1 MTFAEKFYAAFFEA
15 DRWMWYLQGLGN
27 TLLITLGAIAIGTV
41 LGAILC
47 LMKSSDHKLLSV
59 PSRIYIDVIRG
70 TPVMVQLLVMSLVVF
85 TSRDANKLL
94 VAILAFGMNSGAYV
108 AEIFRS
114 GIASVDAGQMEAG
127 RSLGLSKAKTMQKII
142 FPQAIKNCL
151 PTYASE
157 FIVLVKETAVA
168 GTIGIMDLTKVYS
181 TVQSRTYDATA
192 PLLIIVV
199 MYFAVTKLLS
209 ILFAYMERRL
219 RESDKR

>member
-1 MTFAEKFYAAFFEA
+1 
-15 DRWMWYLQGLGN
+15 GLGN

-127 RSLGLSKAKTMQKII
+127 RSLGLSKGKTLQKII

-181 TVQSRTYDATA
+181 TIQSRTYDATA

-199 MYFAVTKLLS
+199 MYFTVTKLLS
-209 ILFAYMERRL
+209 ILFAHMERRL